1 MTEHPDFVIDPRE
14 AEFVRQIRE
23 KNEEIGRITAAM
35 IPSVADDIWIVA
47 LSRLCDEQ
55 VEIVNNSQTT
65 SATRTRN
72 PDHDRQPLRQASS
85 KQAWPTSVSCE

>member
-23 KNEEIGRITAAM
+23 KNEEIDRISAAM

-55 VEIVNNSQTT
+55 VEIV
-65 SATRTRN
+65 
-72 PDHDRQPLRQASS
+72 RQLADYRRDKDKEPR
-85 KQAWPTSVSCE
+85 P